1 MTKTLA
7 CRDVGVDCDFV
18 IRGASVEDVMEKAKQ
33 HARTDHGF
41 PDIPPDHVE
50 KAKAAIREE
59 AAKA

>member
-1 MTKTLA
+1 MSL
-7 CRDVGVDCDFV
+7 
-18 IRGASVEDVMEKAKQ
+18 EKAKQ

-41 PDIPPDHVE
+41 PDIPPDLVE